1 MPEALRARRPA
12 RARAPRWAGLADQE
26 LLDWRLCDLDLT
38 LPRSL
43 VAPKIARLLR
53 ELRSRAIKLRPDF
66 WIATDW
72 FSPDDVAGVAIP
84 FFVVHPRLVRLERQQ
99 MGEVEGGSAESCM
112 KLLRHEAGHAVD
124 HAYRLHERDD
134 WTVTFGRHSKP
145 YRWSYRPRPFSKS
158 FVQHLD
164 LWYAQ
169 SHPAED
175 FAETFAVWLTPN
187 ARWRTRYAGWPALDK
202 LEYVD
207 WVMGELDG
215 ARAHPRQQGRPEAV
229 ANLRTTLREY
239 YASKRTRYL
248 RDRSAAFD
256 RVLLRVFRPRPTSKK
271 RGERLPRADRFL
283 RQVRPRIRRAVAR
296 WTGEFQYTVDR
307 VLDELI
313 ARAGVLDLVLA
324 ADAGEAA
331 LDAAIM
337 LVMQTRDYVH
347 RGYHKLLR

>member
-1 MPEALRARRPA
+1 VPPAVSTSRR
-12 RARAPRWAGLADQE
+12 RRAPAWTTLPDDE
-26 LLDWRLCDLDLT
+26 LLDCRFCDLGLS
-38 LPRSL
+38 LAGSL
-43 VAPKIARLLR
+43 VAPKVARLLR
-53 ELRSRAIKLRPDF
+53 ELRARGIALRPDF

-72 FSPDDVAGVAIP
+72 FTPDDVAGVAIP
-84 FFVVHPRLVRLERQQ
+84 FFVAHPRLLRLERQQ
-99 MGEVEGGSAESCM
+99 MGEVEGGTAQACM
-112 KLLRHEAGHAVD
+112 RLLRHEAGHAVD

-134 WTVTFGRHSKP
+134 WRATFGRYTQP
-145 YRWSYRPRPFSKS
+145 YRWSYHPRPFSKS
-158 FVQHLD
+158 YVQHLD

-187 ARWRTRYAGWPALDK
+187 ARWRTRYAGWPALEK

-207 WVMGELDG
+207 WMMGELDG
-215 ARAHPRQQGRPEAV
+215 ARPRPRQQGRPEAV
-229 ANLRTTLREY
+229 STLRTTLRTY
-239 YASKRTRYL
+239 YTSKRTRYL

-256 RVLLRVFRPRPTSKK
+256 RALLRVFQARPAGKQ
-271 RGERLPRADRFL
+271 RGERRTRADRFL
-283 RQVRPRIRRAVAR
+283 RQVRPRIRRVVAR

-313 ARAGVLDLVLA
+313 ERARVLDLVLA
-324 ADAGEAA
+324 ADNGDAA

>member
-1 MPEALRARRPA
+1 MPPAKKTRRTTRVP
-12 RARAPRWAGLADQE
+12 APRWARLTDEE
-26 LLDWRLCDLDLT
+26 LLDWRFCDLGLT

-43 VAPKIARLLR
+43 VAPRVTRVLR
-53 ELRSRAIKLRPDF
+53 ELRARGIALRPDF

-99 MGEVEGGSAESCM
+99 MGEVEGGTAAACM
-112 KLLRHEAGHAVD
+112 RLLRHEAGHAVD

-134 WTVTFGRHSKP
+134 WTATFGRHSMP

-175 FAETFAVWLTPN
+175 FAETFAEWLTPG
-187 ARWRTRYAGWPALDK
+187 ARWRTRYAGWPALEK

-207 WVMGELDG
+207 WVMGELEG
-215 ARAHPRQQGRPEAV
+215 ARARPRKKGRPDAV
-229 ANLRTTLREY
+229 SSLRMTLREY

-248 RDRSAAFD
+248 RDRSALFD
-256 RVLLRVFRPRPTSKK
+256 RALLRVFRIKPAKKK
-271 RGERLPRADRFL
+271 RGERHTRADRFL
-283 RQVRPRIRRAVAR
+283 RQVRPRIRRSVAR

-313 ARAGVLDLVLA
+313 ERARALDLVLA
-324 ADAGEAA
+324 ADAGETA